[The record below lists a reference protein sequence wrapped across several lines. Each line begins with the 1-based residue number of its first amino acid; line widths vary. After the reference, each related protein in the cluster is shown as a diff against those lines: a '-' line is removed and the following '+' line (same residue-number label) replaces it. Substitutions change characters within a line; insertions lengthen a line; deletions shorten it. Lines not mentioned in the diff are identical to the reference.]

1 LILSSPFSYFAAMQW
16 QQLFST
22 RRGHDKPASPN
33 DPNRSQFERDYD
45 RIIFSSAFRRL
56 QDKTQVIPLPEDDFV
71 HTRLTH
77 SLEVSSVG
85 RSLGKMVA
93 HSILSQNPGLA
104 AEISPADIAAII
116 ATACLAHDIGNPPFG
131 HSGESAISHYFRQGR
146 GAELQTLISDTA
158 QWSDLINFEGNA
170 NGFRILTNSGV
181 KLTYAAL
188 AAFTKYPTQSYK
200 PQPLK
205 DRVSQKKYGYFQSEK
220 NIFHN
225 IFTEL
230 QLPQLNEYA
239 YQRHPL
245 AFLVEA
251 ADDICYRIIDFEDG
265 ITIGL
270 IPFKEGES
278 LFVELLGDKF
288 DEVRYSRIPQPERI
302 GVLRALAINMLVE
315 KTADVFITHQ
325 QEILNG
331 TFDRPL
337 IDELELL
344 PVLDEI
350 INVSVQKV
358 YNSKNVIEIETAGF
372 SVVGELLDTFIK
384 AVNDLH
390 QYGRQLRKEQPLS
403 SKVIKMMPP
412 YYLQPDGL
420 PPADAYLR
428 ILSVC
433 EFIAGM
439 TDSYAVSLYRKLK
452 GMELPGR

>member
-1 LILSSPFSYFAAMQW
+1 MMQW

-22 RRGHDKPASPN
+22 RRTQEKPASPN
-33 DPNRSQFERDYD
+33 DPNRSEFERDYD

-93 HSILSQNPGLA
+93 RAILEQNPGLDA
-104 AEISPADIAAII
+104 HISPADIAAII

-131 HSGESAISHYFRQGR
+131 HSGESAISHYFRHGKGTAFR
-146 GAELQTLISDTA
+146 SLINNDA
-158 QWSDLINFEGNA
+158 QWSDLTHFEGNA
-170 NGFRILTNSGV
+170 NGFRILTRSGV
-181 KLTYAAL
+181 QLTYATL

-205 DRVSQKKYGYFQSEK
+205 ERVSQKKYGYFQSEQQQFHQ
-220 NIFHN
+220 IFR
-225 IFTEL
+225 EL
-230 QLPQLNEYA
+230 QIPPLHENA
-239 YQRHPL
+239 YLRHPL

-270 IPFKEGES
+270 IPFKEGEA
-278 LFVELLGDKF
+278 LLIELLGNRF
-288 DEVRYSRIPQPERI
+288 DDVRYSRIPQPERI

-315 KTADVFITHQ
+315 KAANVFIARQ
-325 QEILNG
+325 QEILAG

-337 IDELELL
+337 LDEIDVL

-350 INVSVQKV
+350 IRLSVQKV

-372 SVVGELLDTFIK
+372 SVVGELLDIFIG

-390 QYGRQLRKEQPLS
+390 LYGKDLRKEQPLS
-403 SKVIKMMPP
+403 DKVMKMMPAG
-412 YYLQPDGL
+412 YLLPDGL
-420 PPADAYLR
+420 PPDDAYER

-433 EFIAGM
+433 GFIAGM
-439 TDSYAVSLYRKLK
+439 TDSYAVSLFRKLK
-452 GMELPGR
+452 GIELPGR